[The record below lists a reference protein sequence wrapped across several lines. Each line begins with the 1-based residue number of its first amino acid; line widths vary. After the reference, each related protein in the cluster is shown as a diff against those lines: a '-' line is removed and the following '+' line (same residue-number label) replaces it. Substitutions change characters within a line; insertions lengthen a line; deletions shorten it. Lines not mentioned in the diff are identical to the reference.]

1 MIFPY
6 KFAWDDIRH
15 VQSFVNYIMLEV
27 ILKSHKHDKSNLL
40 ADVKIE
46 KYRSLIQGVNKDLLL
61 NPLSELYE
69 ICNHLGSKKRKM
81 LKRAVLI
88 NNRIEGLC
96 KGKYEPVRYKDLK
109 TVFIDNDEEK
119 AVPNLIRTF
128 CNNLYNICLE
138 RVEFTKEYGTLKSHY
153 DNIVGNQSR
162 CPACGITQRLLTKH
176 SKYRC
181 AFDHYLPKGIY
192 PFVSVNFF
200 NLVPTCDICN
210 GKYKTSKDTL
220 FYRTRK
226 KAFYPYSQEPY
237 DIQVSVVLHSSEIQ
251 NLSPYDI
258 EMQFSCTGRKDG
270 VEYDYQEEVNN
281 WRRIYG
287 IDEQYK
293 SFCCSVTCLPYLS
306 IIADGNIDNIR
317 SMMQMM
323 ENLKDYDSNFLKVAM
338 LRGTMEKLGLKN
350 TY

>member
-1 MIFPY
+1 MKKILAIGNSFSEDATSY
-6 KFAWDDIRH
+6 LEDIATCGG
-15 VQSFVNYIMLEV
+15 E
-27 ILKSHKHDKSNLL
+27 D
-40 ADVKIE
+40 
-46 KYRSLIQGVNKDLLL
+46 
-61 NPLSELYE
+61 
-69 ICNHLGSKKRKM
+69 
-81 LKRAVLI
+81 
-88 NNRIEGLC
+88 C
-96 KGKYEPVRYKDLK
+96 KV
-109 TVFIDNDEEK
+109 V
-119 AVPNLIRTF
+119 
-128 CNNLYNICLE
+128 NLYIGGCSLE
-138 RVEFTKEYGTLKSHY
+138 RHY
-153 DNIVGNQSR
+153 NNIVGNQSR
-162 CPACGITQRLLTKH
+162 CPACGISQRLLTKH
-176 SKYRC
+176 SKFRC

-210 GKYKTSKDTL
+210 GKYKTTKDTL

-258 EMQFSCTGRKDG
+258 EMQFSSVGHKDG

-293 SFCCSVTCLPYLS
+293 SFCCSDTCLPYLS
-306 IIADGNIDNIR
+306 IIAGGNIDNIR